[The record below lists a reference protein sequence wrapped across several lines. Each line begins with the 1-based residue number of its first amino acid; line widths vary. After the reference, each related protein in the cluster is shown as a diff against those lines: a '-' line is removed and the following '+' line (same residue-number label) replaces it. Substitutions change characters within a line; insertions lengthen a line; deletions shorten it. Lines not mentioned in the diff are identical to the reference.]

1 MRSSS
6 VSLLRICALAAAFLA
21 GLLLAP
27 LAASAQAGT
36 GWIFPWS
43 DPALSSDARANLV
56 LKVMTEDEKLALV
69 FGYFGS
75 VSADPAYQPPGEAR
89 MGSAGYVPGIPLL
102 GLPPQWITDAGM
114 GVATQRDST
123 APYRQ
128 RTALPSGL
136 ATAAT
141 WNTRLAYEGGAMIGK
156 EARQSGF
163 NVMLG
168 GGVDLL
174 REPRNG
180 RNFEYAGEDPLL
192 AGTVV
197 GAAVAGIQSDHV
209 IATVKHFAFNDQ
221 ETGRKILNAEIV
233 GDQARM
239 SDLLA
244 FELAIEQGAPGA
256 VMCSYNRVDTV
267 YACESHQLLD
277 TILKRDW
284 HYPGYVMSDW
294 GAVHSTV
301 KAALAGLDQESA
313 YSFDSAPYF
322 GAALKQALD
331 DGQVPRARLDDMAR
345 RILRSIFAEG
355 LVDDPVA
362 VEPVDAT
369 ADAKVAQADEEE
381 AVVLLK
387 NDHGLL
393 PLGRT
398 VKRIAV
404 IGSHADK
411 GVISGG
417 GSSTVFPV
425 GGNAVPGLGPKGWP
439 GPIVYLPSPP
449 LAAIKARL
457 PGADV
462 RYDDG
467 SDPAAAARLAA
478 QSDLVIVFA
487 NQWATEDEDVSL
499 TLADGQDALIAA
511 VSAANPNTV
520 VVLETGGPV
529 LMPWLDKAGA
539 VLEAWFPGSGGGEA
553 IARVLFGEVDASGRL
568 PATFPAGL
576 DQLPHPKLA
585 GADAPKDRPFDVDYS
600 EGAAVGYKWFDKN
613 RLTPLF
619 PFGYGLSYTQF
630 AYSNL
635 KAATRNGALTVSF
648 DVTNTGT
655 RAGIAVPQVYIGP
668 FSAAARRG
676 WEAPRRLAGWSKVEL
691 APGATAHLSL
701 TVDPRLAAVF
711 RAGAWRR
718 AAGTYAVTLGNSS
731 ADAELQTQL
740 HLQAWRRAPAFFAAQ
755 AH

>member
-1 MRSSS
+1 MRSSP
-6 VSLLRICALAAAFLA
+6 VSLLRIRVLLTVLLV

-27 LAASAQAGT
+27 LAAAAET
-36 GWIFPWS
+36 GPARTFPWS
-43 DPALSSDARANLV
+43 GPSLSPDARADLV

-75 VSADPAYQPPGEAR
+75 DSADPPYQPPAEAR

-141 WNTRLAYEGGAMIGK
+141 WNQRLAYEGGAMIGK

-192 AGTVV
+192 AGSMA
-197 GAAVAGIQSDHV
+197 GAAVAGIQSDHI

-221 ETGRKILNAEIV
+221 EAGRKTLDVKIAH
-233 GDQARM
+233 DQARM

-244 FELAIEQGAPGA
+244 FELAIEKGRPGA

-267 YACESHQLLD
+267 YACESRYLLD
-277 TILKRDW
+277 KVLKRDW

-301 KAALAGLDQESA
+301 RAALAGLDQESA
-313 YSFDSAPYF
+313 YSFDSEPYF
-322 GAALKQALD
+322 GAALKQALA

-345 RILRSIFAEG
+345 RILRSMFAEG

-362 VEPVDAT
+362 VGPIDAV
-369 ADAKVAQADEEE
+369 ADAKVAQTDEEE
-381 AVVLLK
+381 AIVLLK

-462 RYDDG
+462 RFDDG

-478 QSDLVIVFA
+478 QCDLVIVFA
-487 NQWATEDEDVSL
+487 NQWATEDADVSL
-499 TLADGQDALIAA
+499 TLLDGQDALIAA
-511 VSAANPNTV
+511 VAAANPNTV

-568 PATFPAGL
+568 PATFPARL
-576 DQLPHPKLA
+576 EQLPHPKLD
-585 GADAPKDRPFDVDYS
+585 GVDVPKDTPFEVDYS

-630 AYSNL
+630 AYGDL
-635 KAATRNGALTVSF
+635 KAATQHGTLTVSF

-668 FSAAARRG
+668 VSTVARRG
-676 WEAPRRLAGWSKVEL
+676 WAARRRLAGWTKVEL
-691 APGATAHLSL
+691 APGTTTHVSL
-701 TVDPRLAAVF
+701 TVDSRLAAVF
-711 RAGAWRR
+711 RAGAWWR

-731 ADAELQTQL
+731 ADAKLQTQL
-740 HLQAWRRAPAFFAAQ
+740 HLQAWRWASTFFAAQ